1 MFRGARVRL
10 AVVNAVALLAVLA
23 ILRIVGFLL
32 LDARLNQDAT
42 NELRSVG
49 ALLALR
55 INRDGFDTLTPAD
68 RKSTRLNFSHT

>member
-49 ALLALR
+49 ALLALAFLVR
-55 INRDGFDTLTPAD
+55 AAVHRWG
-68 RKSTRLNFSHT
+68 